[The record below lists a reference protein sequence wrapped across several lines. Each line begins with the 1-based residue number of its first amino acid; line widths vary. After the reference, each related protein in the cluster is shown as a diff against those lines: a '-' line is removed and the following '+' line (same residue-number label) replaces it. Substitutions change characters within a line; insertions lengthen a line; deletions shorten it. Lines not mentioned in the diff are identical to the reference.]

1 MGYSLQKKVEEKTI
15 DILFELENELEIEIG
30 EIPEVYYVGKN
41 FDVYKTGMTKE
52 YTNHIKKIKKSKEG
66 FTFYPP
72 GIIFIADLENYKIAE
87 EVGHYMHFSNI
98 EYKGETKEEFFCL
111 KSLAEMIGYFSSKL
125 IYSSR
130 KNQFKKIPDFLP
142 EEGDVEKFIYGLKK
156 IANRNDEEFENGAH
170 IQGYTMGEKMFN
182 KYISGQLKKSSV
194 RKIIINPLN
203 KKNSSLH
210 EFYKWK
216 YQVLK

>member
-111 KSLAEMIGYFSSKL
+111 K
-125 IYSSR
+125 
-130 KNQFKKIPDFLP
+130 
-142 EEGDVEKFIYGLKK
+142 
-156 IANRNDEEFENGAH
+156 
-170 IQGYTMGEKMFN
+170 
-182 KYISGQLKKSSV
+182 
-194 RKIIINPLN
+194 
-203 KKNSSLH
+203 
-210 EFYKWK
+210 
-216 YQVLK
+216 